1 MGKTKPINDLEAWLA
16 SKNAANQNRWEA
28 YYQRYREEE
37 LKRKK
42 GANSEKTPAI
52 YLPVSQW
59 DFEPVV
65 DGTSVV
71 HDFVVQNKG
80 DAPLNI
86 SKVKTG

>member
-1 MGKTKPINDLEAWLA
+1 MHMKRIIFIVAISVFFFSGLG
-16 SKNAANQNRWEA
+16 SYAAQS
-28 YYQRYREEE
+28 
-37 LKRKK
+37 
-42 GANSEKTPAI
+42 GADPSTTSEKVPSI
-52 YLPVSQW
+52 FLPVSQW
-59 DFEPVV
+59 EFEAVV

>member
-1 MGKTKPINDLEAWLA
+1 MVMKRIIVIGAI
-16 SKNAANQNRWEA
+16 AALYLSGFGSYAAQSGGDSA
-28 YYQRYREEE
+28 
-37 LKRKK
+37 
-42 GANSEKTPAI
+42 ANSEKTPAI

-59 DFEPVV
+59 EFEPVV